1 MSRPIMNGA
10 KSVQEA
16 LLTRILVIDD
26 EAEFTTM
33 VAGMLAHAGYEILE
47 ANGGA
52 VGIQLALTYQPDVIL
67 CDVMMHDMN
76 GFEVL
81 ERLHFYPP
89 LRTVPFIF
97 LTAMHERI
105 YQRKGMSLGADDYL
119 TKPFTRDELLKTIE
133 VRLRKQ
139 EAFADR
145 AESRLEDT
153 KRNLVKLVA
162 HELRTPLVPLK
173 LVSDVISMQL
183 GTVPPDQ
190 LESFLDIVT
199 TSTRRMSHLVQQA
212 VFITEIQSGTL
223 SYDSI
228 QEDKAPAVIWD
239 VLMSA
244 VDLARDFATRS
255 EEVPVRFKVYDQY
268 RKINCVSFPLQH
280 ALAEIIT
287 NAINFSG
294 ESEIVI
300 SQWFERGEC
309 WITIMDQGPG
319 MSPEMIDHAFQAFGQ
334 INRDEQEQ
342 QGIGLG
348 LSLANQIIHMHGG
361 EVEMYSVQGE
371 GTQVS
376 IILPIN

>member
-1 MSRPIMNGA
+1 MTRPIMKDV

-16 LLTRILVIDD
+16 HLTRVLVIDD
-26 EAEFTTM
+26 EADFTAM
-33 VAGMLAHAGYEILE
+33 VATMLAPAGYEILE
-47 ANGGA
+47 ANSGQ
-52 VGIQLALTYQPDVIL
+52 VGIQLALTYEPDVIL
-67 CDVMMHDMN
+67 CDIMMADMD

-89 LRTVPFIF
+89 LRTVPFIY
-97 LTAMHERI
+97 LTAMHERT
-105 YQRKGMSLGADDYL
+105 YHRKGMSLGADDYL
-119 TKPFTRDELLKTIE
+119 TKPFTRDELLEAIS
-133 VRLRKQ
+133 VRRRKQ
-139 EAFADR
+139 EAFASQ

-153 KRNLVKLVA
+153 KKNLVKLVA

-173 LVSDVISMQL
+173 LVSDVITMQL
-183 GTVPPDQ
+183 GTVPPGQ

-212 VFITEIQSGTL
+212 VFITEIEAGTL

-239 VLMSA
+239 VLMSS

-255 EEVPVRFKVYDQY
+255 EEIPIRFKVYDQY

-294 ESEIVI
+294 NSEIVI

-309 WITIMDQGPG
+309 WITIIDQGPG
-319 MSPEMIDHAFQAFGQ
+319 MAVDMIDHAFQAFGQ

-348 LSLANQIIHMHGG
+348 LSLANQIVEMHGG
-361 EVEMYSVQGE
+361 SVEMYSVQGE

>member
-1 MSRPIMNGA
+1 MSQPIMKPV

-16 LLTRILVIDD
+16 LLTRVLVIDD
-26 EAEFTTM
+26 ETDFTAL
-33 VAGMLAHAGYEILE
+33 VANMLATAGYEVLE
-47 ANGGA
+47 ASGGQA
-52 VGIQLALTYQPDVIL
+52 GIQMALTYKPDIIL
-67 CDVMMHDMN
+67 CDVMMPDMN

-89 LRTVPFIF
+89 LRTVPFVF
-97 LTAMHERI
+97 LTAMHERA
-105 YQRKGMSLGADDYL
+105 YQRKGMTLGADDYL
-119 TKPFTRDELLKTIE
+119 TKPFTLDELLETIE

-139 EAFADR
+139 DAFLNEAEA
-145 AESRLEDT
+145 RLDET
-153 KRNLVKLVA
+153 KKNLVRLVA

-173 LVSDVISMQL
+173 LISDVISSQL

-190 LESFLDIVT
+190 MESFLDIIT

-212 VFITEIQSGTL
+212 VFITEIQTGTL
-223 SYDSI
+223 NQDSI
-228 QEDKAPAVIWD
+228 DEDKGPAIIWD
-239 VLMSA
+239 ILMSA
-244 VDLARDFATRS
+244 VDMARDFATRG
-255 EEVPVRFKVYDQY
+255 EEVPIRFKVFDQY
-268 RKINCVSFPLQH
+268 GKINCVSFPLQH

-319 MSPEMIDHAFQAFGQ
+319 MSDEMIGQAFKAFGQ

-348 LSLANQIIHMHGG
+348 LSLADEIIRMHGG
-361 EVEMYSVQGE
+361 GVEMYSVPDE

-376 IILPIN
+376 IILPIS